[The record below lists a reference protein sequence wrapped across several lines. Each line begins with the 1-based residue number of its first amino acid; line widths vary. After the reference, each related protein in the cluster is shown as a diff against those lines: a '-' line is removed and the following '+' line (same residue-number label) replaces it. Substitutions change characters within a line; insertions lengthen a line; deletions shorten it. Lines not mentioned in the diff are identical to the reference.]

1 MRTHIFVTA
10 HLWVSYMN
18 SDNVKMMVTVA
29 SFLTREVAKENGVC
43 IRLLLAA
50 HGAKEATLLYIV

>member
-1 MRTHIFVTA
+1 
-10 HLWVSYMN
+10 MN